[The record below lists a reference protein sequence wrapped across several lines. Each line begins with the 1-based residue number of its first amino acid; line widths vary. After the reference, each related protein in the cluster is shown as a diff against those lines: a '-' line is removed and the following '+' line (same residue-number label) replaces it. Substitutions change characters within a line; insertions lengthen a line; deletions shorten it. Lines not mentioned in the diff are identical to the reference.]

1 MLHNSNT
8 IRQISLHSLLAG
20 LATAVT
26 LLVGFVIPSAAQQ
39 PSDLIDTLPSGEE
52 AIEDL
57 QIDGQDPSIS
67 LPSAPNASDLQQEEE
82 IQEEQEDE
90 ALPQEQDTWQQQ
102 EDTTLQEE
110 EEQQPV
116 IGVDDSED
124 APPASETPEQD
135 SPDTL
140 EIPF

>member
-8 IRQISLHSLLAG
+8 IRRISLHSLFTG
-20 LATAVT
+20 LATAAT
-26 LLVGFVIPSAAQQ
+26 LLVGLAIPSTAQQ
-39 PSDLIDTLPSGEE
+39 PSDVIDTLPSGEE

-57 QIDGQDPSIS
+57 QIDGQNPSIS
-67 LPSAPNASDLQQEEE
+67 LPSAPDASDLQQEDEM
-82 IQEEQEDE
+82 QEEQEDE
-90 ALPQEQDTWQQQ
+90 ALPQDRETWQQQ
-102 EDTTLQEE
+102 EDTLQQQE